1 MPFLHPSLHLVKLVP
16 IIQEY
21 RQQCENDFQTPLTR
35 LLYVLGAYYFFENIK
50 QPCCHS
56 LHPHT
61 FSCHAIIIGED
72 CLSHAFHAFRVLSC
86 AFPALSLALSRALS
100 RPLSRALSHAF
111 RALAHAFHALSHAFH
126 AFHPSFGIIAT
137 PSSVRTRIRRRR
149 VSISS
154 LGLFSLIYLILFSTG
169 SVSLSKRT
177 SWWQWRT

>member
-61 FSCHAIIIGED
+61 FSCHAIITGED

-86 AFPALSLALSRALS
+86 AFHALSR
-100 RPLSRALSHAF
+100 
-111 RALAHAFHALSHAFH
+111 AFH

-137 PSSVRTRIRRRR
+137 SSSVRTRIRRRR